1 MGKSVKGSRRQ
12 VWNGSKAKTNGSM
25 TKSDLMMNKRGKV
38 VSKKAHALGKRRYKK
53 NGLSKWTKALQ
64 RNQKTLQQH
73 VNLWRKQKEKID
85 GGFEAEADFPLFV
98 LFLLF
103 VYLT

>member
-1 MGKSVKGSRRQ
+1 MGTRKRRKKSVKGSRRQ

-53 NGLSKWTKALQ
+53 NGLSKWTKAFVQ
-64 RNQKTLQQH
+64 A
-73 VNLWRKQKEKID
+73 RKKLGIKGFKPCKKGTKLYKETRK
-85 GGFEAEADFPLFV
+85 L
-98 LFLLF
+98 
-103 VYLT
+103 YNNM